1 MNDHLT
7 YWILPNEQRIIDQLV
22 KYQEIVAE
30 YERINR
36 QNREILEQ
44 LVKSQADVIAK
55 HCEQIQLYDDY
66 IHKIKK
72 NNSIEKDSLLN
83 NITTIDNIK
92 LKHASKKKVQF
103 TE

>member
-7 YWILPNEQRIIDQLV
+7 YYILPNEQRIIDQLV

-66 IHKIKK
+66 IRKIK
-72 NNSIEKDSLLN
+72 NKDSIVNDPLFKDN
-83 NITTIDNIK
+83 NNNNNIK
-92 LKHASKKKVQF
+92 LNKHAKKVQF
-103 TE
+103 KE